1 MSKLSKEFLE
11 EYYSKGRQDFI
22 DNNFIELQ
30 NILVEIKRIQK
41 KYKNQCDAS
50 TPLTLELTLMLNQDR
65 HKKAKAIVKKRIGQN
80 FKSQQ
85 DFINNN
91 FIELQKIFV
100 NIKEIRKRYI
110 NQRHPLSLLCLE
122 ISLMLSFK
130 YDEKTES
137 IVEGI
142 IGENLN

>member
-1 MSKLSKEFLE
+1 MSKLSKEFFE
-11 EYYSKGRQDFI
+11 EYHSKGRQDFI

-80 FKSQQ
+80 FKAQQ

-91 FIELQKIFV
+91 FFELQKI
-100 NIKEIRKRYI
+100 
-110 NQRHPLSLLCLE
+110 
-122 ISLMLSFK
+122 
-130 YDEKTES
+130 
-137 IVEGI
+137 
-142 IGENLN
+142 

>member
-22 DNNFIELQ
+22 D
-30 NILVEIKRIQK
+30 
-41 KYKNQCDAS
+41 
-50 TPLTLELTLMLNQDR
+50 
-65 HKKAKAIVKKRIGQN
+65 
-80 FKSQQ
+80 
-85 DFINNN
+85 NN